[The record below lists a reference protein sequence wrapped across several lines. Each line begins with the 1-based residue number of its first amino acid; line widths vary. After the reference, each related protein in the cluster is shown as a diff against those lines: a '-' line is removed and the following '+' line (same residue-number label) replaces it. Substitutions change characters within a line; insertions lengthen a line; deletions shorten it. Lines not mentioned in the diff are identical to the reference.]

1 MAISENNRKR
11 FEGIGLEKIRREL
24 TVGDYHYIPV
34 DDTTQAEAREWAA
47 EQEAKLEK
55 EKKDA
60 RELEARRFRSV
71 LGWTIAGVVV
81 TVVAAAAIIAAGPV
95 IKEWI
100 ERGFFVKV
108 STSTLFPDRN

>member
-1 MAISENNRKR
+1 MAISENNRER
-11 FEGIGLEKIRREL
+11 FEGVGLEKIRREL

-55 EKKDA
+55 EKNDA
-60 RELEARRFRSV
+60 RELEAHRFRSV
-71 LGWTIAGVVV
+71 LGWTSAGVIV

-100 ERGFFVKV
+100 DRGKG
-108 STSTLFPDRN
+108 SPPPSRSPGQ